1 MSEIV
6 QKAQIELSING
17 NTKRSQNKLML
28 TFLGKLCSIIQRLD
42 SYKLLTNKRGLKS
55 DLSNLQT
62 RSKKAKKRTGNVKLT
77 QL

>member
-17 NTKRSQNKLML
+17 NTIRSQNKLML

-42 SYKLLTNKRGLKS
+42 SYKLLTNKTGLKS

>member
-6 QKAQIELSING
+6 QKAQRELSING

-42 SYKLLTNKRGLKS
+42 SYKLLTNKTGLKS

>member
-42 SYKLLTNKRGLKS
+42 SYKLLTNKTGLKS
-55 DLSNLQT
+55 DLRNLQT

>member
-42 SYKLLTNKRGLKS
+42 SYKLLTNKTGLKS

>member
-17 NTKRSQNKLML
+17 NTERSQNKLML

-42 SYKLLTNKRGLKS
+42 SYKLLTNKTGLKS

>member
-28 TFLGKLCSIIQRLD
+28 TFLGKRCSIIQRLD
-42 SYKLLTNKRGLKS
+42 SYKLLTNKTGLKS

>member
-28 TFLGKLCSIIQRLD
+28 SFLGKLCSIIQRLD
-42 SYKLLTNKRGLKS
+42 SYKLLTNKTGLKS

>member
-42 SYKLLTNKRGLKS
+42 SYKLLTNKTGLKS
-55 DLSNLQT
+55 DLNNLQT